1 MCKRKKQ
8 IEQATQLG
16 EENPCYRSMHSL
28 QWEDLFE
35 GKTRQK
41 LADDLAMFIIASD
54 KLETH
59 AISRFFHSLS
69 MMYGGIKLL
78 IIDVICLRVSCEELT
93 NALINTIKI
102 GFSRINR
109 APICIYCNRKIEN
122 HYDIRSTGYKTNR
135 RK

>member
-16 EENPCYRSMHSL
+16 EENPCYRSMLSL

-59 AISRFFHSLS
+59 AISRFFSFFV
-69 MMYGGIKLL
+69 Y
-78 IIDVICLRVSCEELT
+78 DVWWHQAAYHRCDMLE
-93 NALINTIKI
+93 
-102 GFSRINR
+102 RIL
-109 APICIYCNRKIEN
+109 
-122 HYDIRSTGYKTNR
+122 
-135 RK
+135 